1 MGKFKK
7 SVKVVTAISVNG
19 HVYSTPEKAATI
31 IFNKMR
37 TRMYD
42 RHQAKGGNLWTDMP
56 WRRKLVGLEA
66 RGYARVLRIT
76 QQIYDQ
82 GN

>member
-19 HVYSTPEKAATI
+19 HVYSTPEKAATV
-31 IFNKMR
+31 IFNKMCN
-37 TRMYD
+37 RMYD
-42 RHQAKGGNLWTDMP
+42 RHQARGGNLWTDME
-56 WRRKLVGLEA
+56 WRRQLTGLKS
-66 RGYARVLRIT
+66 RGYARVLRII
-76 QQIYDQ
+76 QKIYDQ